1 MATYCD
7 NLEPD
12 FLPMEGFVGITR
24 QPGRD
29 DNSRNTTQ
37 PRTITDEQGRVTRL
51 WMPLVVLELELF
63 RCELPFLLW

>member
-7 NLEPD
+7 NLGPD
-12 FLPMEGFVGITR
+12 SLRMEGSVANAR

-29 DNSRNTTQ
+29 ENSRNTTQ

>member
-1 MATYCD
+1 MATQCD

-12 FLPMEGFVGITR
+12 FLPMEGSVTSTR
-24 QPGRD
+24 QPGGD
-29 DNSRNTTQ
+29 ENSRNTTQ